1 MAYNN
6 LSDIDFF
13 EKSTEEKTNI
23 KTMCSQC
30 EHFEVI
36 STIHEVPVEE
46 TGTITITNVEYL
58 NSTCNATNNILVFN
72 QLKKFHKCPI
82 GKW

>member
-23 KTMCSQC
+23 KNICSQC
-30 EHFEVI
+30 DHFEVI

-46 TGTITITNVEYL
+46 TGTITTTNVEYL
-58 NSTCNATNNILVFN
+58 NPTCKNSNQILVFY
-72 QLKKFHKCPI
+72 QLKKFQKCPI
-82 GKW
+82 SKW